1 MNNERKKSKKFKMPT
16 SFTIIII
23 LTIAVA
29 ALTFI
34 IPAGQYEYND
44 GMPVAG
50 TYKVVESNLQGI
62 WDILNAPIKGF
73 SGAIDIILFVL
84 VLGGCLGVLF
94 ETKAIDA
101 ALSKV
106 VARLKGREKI
116 LIPMVMGI
124 CAIGGTTYGMSEET
138 IAFYPI
144 LIPVLLAAGYD
155 VVTGIMVV
163 FLGAGVGIV
172 GGISNPFSVGI
183 GSNLAGISL
192 GDGIL
197 TRVVLFLSCFAFT
210 VFFVMRYAEKVRKD
224 PTKSIVYDI
233 RQTTNAP
240 FEKNNNN
247 EIIEFTRKR
256 KKVLAIF
263 GCMFLLMIIAII
275 PWGSKF
281 GIHIFENFHEFLMSL
296 PVFGNVLGH
305 TVALGDWFFTEMTML
320 FLVGAVLIGIVYG
333 FNEKKIVD
341 LFIHGAKDILSV
353 ALILGV
359 AKGLSVI
366 MTDGLIIDTVLHYGE
381 MLLSNISGVLFPAI
395 AYILYIPMSL
405 LIPSSS
411 GLHTATIP
419 ILAPLGDFLN
429 VKREFIVMA
438 CQAGSE
444 TMNFISPTQAVLIGA
459 LTLANIPY
467 ERWLK
472 HILPFF
478 FGIMVITCIVLT
490 VGCIFL

>member
-1 MNNERKKSKKFKMPT
+1 MKQAKQKKKFKMPT
-16 SFTIIII
+16 AFTTLI
-23 LTIAVA
+23 LLTAVIAV
-29 ALTFI
+29 LTFV
-34 IPAGQYEYND
+34 IPAGQYEYVD

-50 TYKVVESNLQGI
+50 TYRVVESNPQGL
-62 WDILNAPIKGF
+62 WDILRAPAAGF
-73 SGAIDIILFVL
+73 HGAIDIILFVL

-101 ALSKV
+101 ALSRV
-106 VARLKGREKI
+106 VLKLKGREKI
-116 LIPMVMGI
+116 LIPIVMTI
-124 CAIGGTTYGMSEET
+124 CAIGGTTYGMAEET

-155 VVTGIMVV
+155 VVTGVMVV

-172 GGISNPFSVGI
+172 GGIINPFSVGV

-192 GDGIL
+192 GDGIVA
-197 TRVVLFLSCFAFT
+197 RVILFLLCLTFA

-233 RQTTNAP
+233 RDVTNAP
-240 FEKNNNN
+240 FQKNV
-247 EIIEFTRKR
+247 EGDVPEFTKKR
-256 KKVLAIF
+256 KQVITIF
-263 GCMFLLMIIAII
+263 GLMFLLMIIAII

-281 GIHIFENFHEFLMSL
+281 GIHIFERFHEMLL
-296 PVFGNVLGH
+296 GIPVLGSILGH
-305 TVALGDWFFTEMTML
+305 TVPLGDWYFTEMTML
-320 FLVGAVLIGIVYG
+320 FLIGAVVIGLVYG
-333 FNEKKIVD
+333 FEEKKIVD
-341 LFIHGAKDILSV
+341 LFIYGAKDILSV

-366 MTDGLIIDTVLHYGE
+366 MTEGMIIDTVLHYGE
-381 MLLSNISGVLFPAI
+381 MLLSSLTGVIFPAI

-411 GLHTATIP
+411 GLQTATIP
-419 ILAPLGDFLN
+419 ILAPLSDFLN
-429 VKREFIVMA
+429 VGREFVVMA

-444 TMNFISPTQAVLIGA
+444 TMNFLSPTQAVLIGA
-459 LTLANIPY
+459 LTLTNIPY

-478 FGIMVITCIVLT
+478 LGIVVITVTVLT
-490 VGCIFL
+490 LGCMFL

>member
-1 MNNERKKSKKFKMPT
+1 MEK
-16 SFTIIII
+16 
-23 LTIAVA
+23 
-29 ALTFI
+29 
-34 IPAGQYEYND
+34 
-44 GMPVAG
+44 
-50 TYKVVESNLQGI
+50 
-62 WDILNAPIKGF
+62 
-73 SGAIDIILFVL
+73 
-84 VLGGCLGVLF
+84 
-94 ETKAIDA
+94 
-101 ALSKV
+101 
-106 VARLKGREKI
+106 EKI
-116 LIPMVMGI
+116 LFTSESVTEGHPDKMCDAISDAILDAIMKEDPMGRVACETATTTGLVLVMGEI
-124 CAIGGTTYGMSEET
+124 TTSAYVDIQKIVRDTVREIGYTRGKYGFDAETCAVITAIDEQSTD
-138 IAFYPI
+138 IAMGVDKALEAKMGEDEI
-144 LIPVLLAAGYD
+144 DAI
-155 VVTGIMVV
+155 
-163 FLGAGVGIV
+163 GAGVGIV

-183 GSNLAGISL
+183 GSNIAGISL

-197 TRVVLFLSCFAFT
+197 TRLVLFIACFIFA
-210 VFFVMRYAEKVRKD
+210 VFFVMHYAEKVRKD

-233 RQTTNAP
+233 RDITNAP
-240 FEKNNNN
+240 FEKNNTN
-247 EIIEFTRKR
+247 EIIEFTPKR
-256 KKVLAIF
+256 KKVITIF

-281 GIHIFENFHEFLMSL
+281 GVHIFEDFHEFLTGIPILGSI
-296 PVFGNVLGH
+296 LGH
-305 TVALGDWFFTEMTML
+305 IVPLGDWFFTEMTML
-320 FLVGAVLIGIVYG
+320 FLAGAVLIGIVYG

-341 LFIHGAKDILSV
+341 LFIYGAKDILSV

-381 MLLSNISGVLFPAI
+381 MLLSNISGVIFPAI

-429 VKREFIVMA
+429 VGREFIVMA

-459 LTLANIPY
+459 LTLANVPY

-478 FGIMVITCIVLT
+478 FGIIAITCSVLT
-490 VGCIFL
+490 VGCIFF

>member
-1 MNNERKKSKKFKMPT
+1 MKKEKQKKAFRMPT
-16 SFTIIII
+16 SFTTIII
-23 LTIAVA
+23 LTAIVA
-29 ALTFI
+29 ILTFL
-34 IPAGQYEYND
+34 IPAGQYEYVN
-44 GMPVAG
+44 GTPVAG
-50 TYKVVESNLQGI
+50 TYQVVESNPQGL
-62 WDILNAPIKGF
+62 WDILRAPVAGF
-73 SGAIDIILFVL
+73 KSAIDIILFVL

-106 VARLKGREKI
+106 VAKLRGKEKI
-116 LIPMVMGI
+116 LIPIIMCI
-124 CAIGGTTYGMSEET
+124 CAIGGTTYGMAEET

-155 VVTGIMVV
+155 VVTGVMVV
-163 FLGAGVGIV
+163 FLGCGVGIV
-172 GGISNPFSVGI
+172 GGIVNPFSVGI

-192 GDGIL
+192 GDGIIA
-197 TRVVLFLSCFAFT
+197 RVILFLASLLFA
-210 VFFVMRYAEKVRKD
+210 VLFVMRYAEKVRKD

-233 RQTTNAP
+233 RDVTNAP
-240 FEKNNNN
+240 FQKNTG
-247 EIIEFTRKR
+247 EDVPAFTKKR
-256 KKVLAIF
+256 KQAITIF
-263 GCMFLLMIIAII
+263 GLMFLLMIIAII

-281 GIHIFENFHEFLMSL
+281 GIHIFEKFHEFLMGI
-296 PVFGNVLGH
+296 PVLGSVLGH
-305 TVALGDWFFTEMTML
+305 IVPLGDWFFTEMTML
-320 FLVGAVLIGIVYG
+320 FLIGAVVIGVVYG
-333 FNEKKIVD
+333 FDEKKIVD
-341 LFIHGAKDILSV
+341 LFIYGAKDILSV

-359 AKGLSVI
+359 AKGLAVI
-366 MTDGLIIDTVLHYGE
+366 MTDGMIIDTVLHYGE
-381 MLLSNISGVLFPAI
+381 MLLSNISGVVFPAI

-411 GLHTATIP
+411 GLQTATIP
-419 ILAPLGDFLN
+419 ILAPLGDFLH
-429 VKREFIVMA
+429 VGREFVVMA

-478 FGIMVITCIVLT
+478 IGMIVITCTVLT
-490 VGCIFL
+490 IGSMFL

>member
-1 MNNERKKSKKFKMPT
+1 MKEKKKQRKFKMPT
-16 SFTIIII
+16 SFTTIII
-23 LTIAVA
+23 LTAIMAV
-29 ALTFI
+29 LTFW
-34 IPAGQYEYND
+34 IPAGQYEYRD
-44 GMPVAG
+44 GMPQAG
-50 TYKVVESNLQGI
+50 TYKVVEPNPQGI
-62 WDILNAPIKGF
+62 WDVLGAPVEGF
-73 SGAIDIILFVL
+73 KGAIDIILFVL

-101 ALSKV
+101 ALSGV
-106 VARLKGREKI
+106 VTRLKGREKI
-116 LIPMVMGI
+116 LIPIVMGI
-124 CAIGGTTYGMSEET
+124 CAVGGSSYGMAEET

-155 VVTGIMVV
+155 VVTGVMVV
-163 FLGAGVGIV
+163 LLGAGVGIV

-192 GDGIL
+192 GDGII
-197 TRVVLFLSCFAFT
+197 TRVVLFFACFVFA

-224 PTKSIVYDI
+224 PAKSIVYDI
-233 RQTTNAP
+233 RDITNTP
-240 FEKNNNN
+240 FEKNSDF
-247 EIIEFTRKR
+247 EVIEFTPKR
-256 KKVLAIF
+256 KKVITIF

-281 GIHIFENFHEFLMSL
+281 GIHIFDNFHQMLSDI
-296 PVFGNVLGH
+296 PVVGAVLGH
-305 TVALGDWFFTEMTML
+305 TIPLGDWFFTEMTML
-320 FLVGAVLIGIVYG
+320 FLVGAVLMGITYG
-333 FNEKKIVD
+333 FNEKKIVE
-341 LFIHGAKDILSV
+341 LFIYGAKDILSV

-359 AKGLSVI
+359 AKGLSVV
-366 MTDGLIIDTVLHYGE
+366 MTNGLIIDTVLHCGE
-381 MLLSNISGVLFPAI
+381 ILLSNIAGAIFPAI

-419 ILAPLGDFLN
+419 ILAPLGDFLG
-429 VKREFIVMA
+429 VRREFIVMA

-459 LTLANIPY
+459 LTLTNIPY

-478 FGIMVITCIVLT
+478 FGIIVITCIVLT
-490 VGCIFL
+490 FGCMFL